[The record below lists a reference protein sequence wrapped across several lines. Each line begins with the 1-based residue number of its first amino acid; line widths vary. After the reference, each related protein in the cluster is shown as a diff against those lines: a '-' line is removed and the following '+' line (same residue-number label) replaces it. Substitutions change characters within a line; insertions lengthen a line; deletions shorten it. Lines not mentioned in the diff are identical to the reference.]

1 MPKGRF
7 KGKRNRRNLWPC
19 VALKGQLGYHGMEKR
34 EIFPE
39 TEEFFMNIY
48 LELFTAFFKIGLF
61 TFGGGY
67 AMLPML
73 EAEVVNKKHWATYE
87 ELMDYFAV
95 GQCTP
100 GVIAVNTATFIGY
113 KKKKVPGALTATA
126 GVICPSIVIILLIA
140 SLLTT
145 FADQPIVQHALS
157 GIRVAVCVLILQAVI
172 KLFKA
177 GVKNIWGVLIF
188 IITLICSYLS
198 LVPTV
203 VLVIVSAAAGILIGT
218 LKAKKEARHD

>member
-1 MPKGRF
+1 MGRKNGRF
-7 KGKRNRRNLWPC
+7 SCG
-19 VALKGQLGYHGMEKR
+19 LK
-34 EIFPE
+34 
-39 TEEFFMNIY
+39 EFFMNIY
-48 LELFTAFFKIGLF
+48 LDLFVTFFKIGLF

-73 EAEVVNKKHWATYE
+73 EAEVVNKKHWASYE

-113 KKKKVPGALTATA
+113 KKKKVPGALVATA
-126 GVICPSIVIILLIA
+126 GVICPSIVIILIIA

-157 GIRVAVCVLILQAVI
+157 GIRVAVCVLILQAVV

-177 GVKNIWGVLIF
+177 GVKNIWGVIIF
-188 IITLICSYLS
+188 ALTLFCSYLS
-198 LVPTV
+198 LLPTV
-203 VLVIVSAAAGILIGT
+203 VIVILAAAAGILIGT
-218 LKAKKEARHD
+218 LKARKEASHD

>member
-1 MPKGRF
+1 MGGKNGRF
-7 KGKRNRRNLWPC
+7 SRI
-19 VALKGQLGYHGMEKR
+19 LK
-34 EIFPE
+34 EI
-39 TEEFFMNIY
+39 FMNIY
-48 LELFTAFFKIGLF
+48 LDLFVTFFKIGLF

-73 EAEVVNKKHWATYE
+73 EAEVVNKKHWGSYE

-113 KKKKVPGALTATA
+113 NKRKVPGALVATA
-126 GVICPSIVIILLIA
+126 GVICPSIVIILIIA

-145 FADQPIVQHALS
+145 FAQEPIVQHALS
-157 GIRVAVCVLILQAVI
+157 GIQVPVCVLILQAVI

-177 GVKNIWGVLIF
+177 GVKNIWGVVIF
-188 IITLICSYLS
+188 ALALVCSYLS

-203 VLVIVSAAAGILIGT
+203 VIVIAAAAAGILIGT
-218 LKAKKEARHD
+218 LKARKEASHD

>member
-1 MPKGRF
+1 MGGKNGRF
-7 KGKRNRRNLWPC
+7 SRI
-19 VALKGQLGYHGMEKR
+19 LK
-34 EIFPE
+34 EI
-39 TEEFFMNIY
+39 FMNIY
-48 LELFTAFFKIGLF
+48 LDLFVTFFKIGLF

-73 EAEVVNKKHWATYE
+73 EAEVVNKKHWASYE

-113 KKKKVPGALTATA
+113 NKRKVPGALVATA
-126 GVICPSIVIILLIA
+126 GVICPSIVIILIIA

-145 FADQPIVQHALS
+145 FAQEPIVQHALS
-157 GIRVAVCVLILQAVI
+157 GIQVAVCVLILQAVI

-177 GVKNIWGVLIF
+177 GVKNIWGGVIF
-188 IITLICSYLS
+188 ALALVCSYLS

-203 VLVIVSAAAGILIGT
+203 VIVIAAAAAGILIGT
-218 LKAKKEARHD
+218 LKARKEASHD

>member
-1 MPKGRF
+1 MGGKNGRF
-7 KGKRNRRNLWPC
+7 SRI
-19 VALKGQLGYHGMEKR
+19 LK
-34 EIFPE
+34 EI
-39 TEEFFMNIY
+39 FMNIY
-48 LELFTAFFKIGLF
+48 LDLFVTFFKIGLF

-73 EAEVVNKKHWATYE
+73 EAEVVNKKHWASYE

-113 KKKKVPGALTATA
+113 NKRKVPGALVATA
-126 GVICPSIVIILLIA
+126 GVICPSIVIILIIA

-145 FADQPIVQHALS
+145 FAQEPIVQHALS
-157 GIRVAVCVLILQAVI
+157 GIQVAVCVLILQAVI

-177 GVKNIWGVLIF
+177 GVKNIWGVVIF
-188 IITLICSYLS
+188 ALALVCSYLS

-203 VLVIVSAAAGILIGT
+203 VIVIAAAAAGLLIGT
-218 LKAKKEARHD
+218 LKARKEASHD

>member
-1 MPKGRF
+1 MGRKNGRF
-7 KGKRNRRNLWPC
+7 SCG
-19 VALKGQLGYHGMEKR
+19 LK
-34 EIFPE
+34 
-39 TEEFFMNIY
+39 EFFMNIY
-48 LELFTAFFKIGLF
+48 LDLFVTFFKIGLF

-73 EAEVVNKKHWATYE
+73 EAEVVNKKHWASYE

-113 KKKKVPGALTATA
+113 KKKKVPGALVATA
-126 GVICPSIVIILLIA
+126 GVICPSIVIILIIA

-157 GIRVAVCVLILQAVI
+157 GIRVAVCVLILQAVV

-177 GVKNIWGVLIF
+177 GVKNIWGVIIF
-188 IITLICSYLS
+188 VLTLFCSYLS
-198 LVPTV
+198 LLPTV
-203 VLVIVSAAAGILIGT
+203 VIVILAAAAGILIGT
-218 LKAKKEARHD
+218 LKARKEASHA

>member
-1 MPKGRF
+1 
-7 KGKRNRRNLWPC
+7 
-19 VALKGQLGYHGMEKR
+19 
-34 EIFPE
+34 
-39 TEEFFMNIY
+39 MNIY
-48 LELFTAFFKIGLF
+48 LDLFLTFAKVGVC

-73 EAEVVNKKHWATYE
+73 EAEVVNKKHWASYE

-113 KKKKVPGALTATA
+113 KKKKVPGALVATA
-126 GVICPSIVIILLIA
+126 GVICPSIVIILIIA

-157 GIRVAVCVLILQAVI
+157 GIRVAVCVLILQAVV

-177 GVKNIWGVLIF
+177 GVKNIWGVIIF
-188 IITLICSYLS
+188 ALTLFCSYLS
-198 LVPTV
+198 LLPTV
-203 VLVIVSAAAGILIGT
+203 VIVILAAAAGILIGT
-218 LKAKKEARHD
+218 LKARKEASHD

>member
-1 MPKGRF
+1 
-7 KGKRNRRNLWPC
+7 
-19 VALKGQLGYHGMEKR
+19 
-34 EIFPE
+34 
-39 TEEFFMNIY
+39 MNIY
-48 LELFTAFFKIGLF
+48 LDLFVTFFKIGLF

-73 EAEVVNKKHWATYE
+73 EAEVVNKKHWASYE

-113 KKKKVPGALTATA
+113 NKRKVPGALVATA
-126 GVICPSIVIILLIA
+126 GVICPSIVIILIIA

-145 FADQPIVQHALS
+145 FAQEPIVQHALS

-177 GVKNIWGVLIF
+177 GVKNIWGVVIF
-188 IITLICSYLS
+188 AFALVCSYLS

-203 VLVIVSAAAGILIGT
+203 VIVIAAAAAGILIGT
-218 LKAKKEARHD
+218 LKARKEASHD

>member
-1 MPKGRF
+1 MGGKNGRF
-7 KGKRNRRNLWPC
+7 SRI
-19 VALKGQLGYHGMEKR
+19 LK
-34 EIFPE
+34 EI
-39 TEEFFMNIY
+39 FMNIY
-48 LELFTAFFKIGLF
+48 LDLFVTFFKIGLF

-73 EAEVVNKKHWATYE
+73 EAEVVNKKHWASYE

-113 KKKKVPGALTATA
+113 NKRKVPGALVATA
-126 GVICPSIVIILLIA
+126 GVICPSIVIILIIA

-145 FADQPIVQHALS
+145 FAQEPIVQHALS
-157 GIRVAVCVLILQAVI
+157 GIQVAVCVLILQAVI

-177 GVKNIWGVLIF
+177 GVKNIWGVVIF
-188 IITLICSYLS
+188 ALALVCSYLS

-203 VLVIVSAAAGILIGT
+203 VIVIAAAAAGILIGT
-218 LKAKKEARHD
+218 LKARKEASHD

>member
-1 MPKGRF
+1 MGRKNGRF
-7 KGKRNRRNLWPC
+7 SCG
-19 VALKGQLGYHGMEKR
+19 LK
-34 EIFPE
+34 
-39 TEEFFMNIY
+39 EFFMNIY
-48 LELFTAFFKIGLF
+48 LDLFVTFFKIGLF

-73 EAEVVNKKHWATYE
+73 EAEVVNKKHWASYE

-113 KKKKVPGALTATA
+113 KKKKVPGALVATA
-126 GVICPSIVIILLIA
+126 GVICPSIVIILIIA

-157 GIRVAVCVLILQAVI
+157 GIRVAVCVLILQAVV

-177 GVKNIWGVLIF
+177 GVKNIWGVIIF
-188 IITLICSYLS
+188 VLTLFCSYLS
-198 LVPTV
+198 LLPTV
-203 VLVIVSAAAGILIGT
+203 VIVILAAAAGILIGT
-218 LKAKKEARHD
+218 LKARKEASHD

>member
-1 MPKGRF
+1 MGGKNGRF
-7 KGKRNRRNLWPC
+7 SRI
-19 VALKGQLGYHGMEKR
+19 LK
-34 EIFPE
+34 EI
-39 TEEFFMNIY
+39 FMNIY
-48 LELFTAFFKIGLF
+48 LDLFVTFFKIGLF

-73 EAEVVNKKHWATYE
+73 EAEVVNKKHWASYE

-113 KKKKVPGALTATA
+113 NKRKVPGALVATA
-126 GVICPSIVIILLIA
+126 GVICPSIVIILIIA

-145 FADQPIVQHALS
+145 FAQEPIVQHALS

-177 GVKNIWGVLIF
+177 GVKNIWGVVIF
-188 IITLICSYLS
+188 ALALVCSYLS

-203 VLVIVSAAAGILIGT
+203 VIVIAAAAAGILIGT
-218 LKAKKEARHD
+218 LKARKEASHD

>member
-1 MPKGRF
+1 MGGKNGRF
-7 KGKRNRRNLWPC
+7 SRI
-19 VALKGQLGYHGMEKR
+19 LK
-34 EIFPE
+34 EI
-39 TEEFFMNIY
+39 FMNIY
-48 LELFTAFFKIGLF
+48 LDLFVTFFKIGLF

-73 EAEVVNKKHWATYE
+73 EAEVVNKKHWGSYE

-113 KKKKVPGALTATA
+113 NKRKVPGALVATA
-126 GVICPSIVIILLIA
+126 GVICPSIVIILIIA

-145 FADQPIVQHALS
+145 FAQEPIVQHALS

-177 GVKNIWGVLIF
+177 GVKNIWGVVIF
-188 IITLICSYLS
+188 ALALVCSYLS

-203 VLVIVSAAAGILIGT
+203 VIVIAAAAAGILIGT
-218 LKAKKEARHD
+218 LKARKEASHD

>member
-1 MPKGRF
+1 MGRKNGRF
-7 KGKRNRRNLWPC
+7 SCG
-19 VALKGQLGYHGMEKR
+19 LK
-34 EIFPE
+34 
-39 TEEFFMNIY
+39 EFFMNIY
-48 LELFTAFFKIGLF
+48 LDLFITFFKIGLF

-73 EAEVVNKKHWATYE
+73 EAEVVNKKHWASYE

-113 KKKKVPGALTATA
+113 KKKKVPGALVATA
-126 GVICPSIVIILLIA
+126 GVICPSIVIILVIA

-157 GIRVAVCVLILQAVI
+157 GIRVAVCVLILQAVV

-177 GVKNIWGVLIF
+177 GVKNIWGVIIF
-188 IITLICSYLS
+188 ALTLFCSYLS
-198 LVPTV
+198 LLPTV
-203 VLVIVSAAAGILIGT
+203 VIVILAAAAGILIGT
-218 LKAKKEARHD
+218 LKARKEASHD

>member
-1 MPKGRF
+1 MGRKNGRF
-7 KGKRNRRNLWPC
+7 SCG
-19 VALKGQLGYHGMEKR
+19 LK
-34 EIFPE
+34 
-39 TEEFFMNIY
+39 EFFMNIY
-48 LELFTAFFKIGLF
+48 LDLFVTFFKIGLF

-73 EAEVVNKKHWATYE
+73 EAEVVNKKRWASYE

-113 KKKKVPGALTATA
+113 KKKKVPGALVATA
-126 GVICPSIVIILLIA
+126 GVICPSIVIILIIA

-157 GIRVAVCVLILQAVI
+157 GIRVAVCVLILQAVV

-177 GVKNIWGVLIF
+177 GVKNIWGVIIF
-188 IITLICSYLS
+188 VLTLFCSYLS
-198 LVPTV
+198 LLPTV
-203 VLVIVSAAAGILIGT
+203 VIVILAAAAGILIGT
-218 LKAKKEARHD
+218 LKARKEASHD

>member
-1 MPKGRF
+1 MGGKNGRF
-7 KGKRNRRNLWPC
+7 SRI
-19 VALKGQLGYHGMEKR
+19 LK
-34 EIFPE
+34 EI
-39 TEEFFMNIY
+39 FMNIY
-48 LELFTAFFKIGLF
+48 LDLFVTFFKIGLF

-73 EAEVVNKKHWATYE
+73 EAEVVNKKHWTSYE

-113 KKKKVPGALTATA
+113 NKRKVPGALVATA
-126 GVICPSIVIILLIA
+126 GVICPSIVIILIIA

-145 FADQPIVQHALS
+145 FAQEPIVQHALS
-157 GIRVAVCVLILQAVI
+157 GIQVAVCILILQAVI

-177 GVKNIWGVLIF
+177 GVKNIWGVVIF
-188 IITLICSYLS
+188 ALALVCSYLS

-203 VLVIVSAAAGILIGT
+203 VIVIAAAAAGILIGT
-218 LKAKKEARHD
+218 LKARKEASHD